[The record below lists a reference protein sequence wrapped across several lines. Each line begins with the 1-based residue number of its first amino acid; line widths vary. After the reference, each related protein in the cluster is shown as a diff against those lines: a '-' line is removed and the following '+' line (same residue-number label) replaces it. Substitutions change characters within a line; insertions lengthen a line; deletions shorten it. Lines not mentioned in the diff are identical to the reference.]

1 MDLKQILDI
10 IGSKGGQTA
19 IGAVGAGLSAA
30 GQAKQNDR
38 QMNMTANQYAASM
51 AQRQLESQ
59 QDDERARA
67 SQVLS
72 QRPLG
77 ESENYI
83 QKQMLMKAILGGVS
97 NSNIRPTDKAI
108 AAQTPSGGGGFDLS
122 SLNGVAD
129 RAFTDDS
136 IMRAIN
142 QRDKDVLNVSPYSA
156 QSSMA
161 AFGDAAQP
169 YSDDVNAYALDA
181 QQRMAEPRMSASE
194 KIQAAL
200 DRDLQAAEKKKGS
213 GFWKKLGKI
222 AAFAAPIVAAPFT
235 GGASLALIGAG
246 AGAAGGLLNGGGLK
260 GALMGGALGASPGI
274 GGAGKVASAGGNVL
288 RSTALNA
295 AANSIPMAAKQTA
308 GSIAQ
313 QMAKQAGT
321 KLLASGGRL

>member
-1 MDLKQILDI
+1 MDLKAILDI
-10 IGSKGGQTA
+10 LGSKGGQTVTN
-19 IGAVGAGLSAA
+19 AVGAGLSAA
-30 GQAKQNDR
+30 SQGKRDQQ
-38 QMNMTANQYAASM
+38 QMDQTANQFAASM

-83 QKQMLMKAILGGVS
+83 QQQMLMKAILGGVS

-108 AAQTPSGGGGFDLS
+108 AAQTPQGGGGFDLS

-142 QRDKDVLNVSPYSA
+142 QRDKDVLNVSPYA
-156 QSSMA
+156 AHSSLG
-161 AFGDAAQP
+161 AFGDAGQS
-169 YSDDVNAYALDA
+169 YSDDTTAYALDS

-200 DRDLQAAEKKKGS
+200 DRDLKAGEKKKGS
-213 GFWKKLGKI
+213 GFWKKLGKV

-260 GALMGGALGASPGI
+260 GALLGGALGAIPL
-274 GGAGKVASAGGNVL
+274 GGAAGAGGGNVM

-295 AANSIPMAAKQTA
+295 AANSIPAVAKQSVA
-308 GSIAQ
+308 K
-313 QMAKQAGT
+313 QMAMTAAQR
-321 KLLASGGRL
+321 LAANGGRL